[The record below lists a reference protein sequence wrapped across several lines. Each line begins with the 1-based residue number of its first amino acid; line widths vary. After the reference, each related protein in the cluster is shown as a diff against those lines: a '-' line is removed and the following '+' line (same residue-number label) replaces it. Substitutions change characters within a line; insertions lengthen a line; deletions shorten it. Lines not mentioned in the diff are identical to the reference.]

1 MIWLVVLRFNATLT
15 AKVISWRSVTH
26 ISFLTFSHQL
36 RVPKQRF
43 FFPKPPTTFLACFC
57 RGEKRK
63 YASKKVRL
71 NWVSN
76 SQPPGLESD
85 TFSAEPSR
93 QGTLA
98 NEGMP
103 GMNNDEMLRY
113 FIKALLPFWRLQTTV
128 YHITNLVSN
137 VI

>member
-36 RVPKQRF
+36 QVPKQR
-43 FFPKPPTTFLACFC
+43 FFPKPPTTFPTCFC

-85 TFSAEPSR
+85 TFSTEPSR